1 MKNFVKN
8 YYERLSNLA
17 VSIKVTGINENI
29 SFDEGIYEAAKLIKK
44 QTARGRKLIFIGN
57 GASAAIASHLSTDY
71 WKNGG
76 MRAIA
81 FNDASL
87 LTCVSNDIGY
97 KYVFEKSVEMFA
109 DKGDILI
116 AISSSGK
123 SENILRAASAAKK
136 KGCEIITFSGFKSQ
150 NPLRKKGDFNFY
162 VPSSL
167 YGHVEILHHSIC
179 HCILEYIMESGKWGE
194 NIKDDK
200 HL

>member
-29 SFDEGIYEAAKLIKK
+29 SFDGGIYEAAKLIKK

-76 MRAIA
+76 MRAVA

-150 NPLRKKGDFNFY
+150 NPLRQSGRLNFY

-179 HCILEYIMESGKWGE
+179 HCILEYIMESGK
-194 NIKDDK
+194 
-200 HL
+200 